1 MIWLALFLIGTVI
14 YYITSDIQLMKKG
27 LNSIPRASIY
37 RSILT
42 TQWLLLSVLLLLW
55 WLLDLRFDDLF
66 YYQANATTNFLIENK
81 EMFLGFVTGSILV
94 VVILPLFMNKERN
107 IQSFEKIDFML
118 PKTVGQRVT
127 FFFIAIT
134 AGVCEEI
141 IFRGATTYLLLN
153 IGVELPIWVIG
164 VLGAILFGLAHWYQG
179 FTGIVTTGILGY
191 VMFNLYVQSGSLLV
205 PILLHFL
212 LDVKFVFMPDWRK
225 KVGHFDSDTAK

>member
-66 YYQANATTNFLIENK
+66 YYQENATSFWIENK
-81 EMFLGFVTGSILV
+81 DLFLGFVTGTILV
-94 VVILPLFMNKERN
+94 IVILPLFMNKERN

-127 FFFIAIT
+127 FFFIAVT

-153 IGVELPIWVIG
+153 VGVELPIWGIG
-164 VLGAILFGLAHWYQG
+164 VLGALLFGLAHWYQG

-225 KVGHFDSDTAK
+225 KVGRFDSDTVK